1 MELSLKEKGLWQVVV
16 RGTKAYEE
24 ELKLQAEL
32 KADAAERKVQLIKL
46 EKKAE
51 SANNKA
57 LAKLVFSLDEHQ
69 QHLIYE
75 ENDARAAWDKMIKMF
90 GQNTVANQMRIV
102 QQLQHM
108 TVEGD
113 MNAHVSKMQQLNTML
128 RQMDAQ
134 LAEPDPKMVLY
145 LLNSLRRS
153 PEWKDQV
160 YTLSKLKLTFADL
173 AAHLL
178 EEETTRKLFMDEE
191 QSQVANSATRMN
203 RARRTQE
210 ASATTRRA
218 PRENRDDERKFQQ
231 KPRRPNETTAKRP
244 LKCYVCGA
252 GHPAFLCPKRYKDP
266 EEDTAAAAITRLG
279 RVVGHGAGQG
289 VNSQICKGG
298 NASCQG
304 HWWSKG
310 VLTANGC
317 TVEDAQGNCVL
328 KGVVKNGVYHLQL
341 KPTSDTLHANDI
353 AACVIKI
360 LQALSSWAPRMEST
374 STPSMNDRASA
385 KCAPWSEFMLTFV
398 APSRP

>member
-1 MELSLKEKGLWQVVV
+1 MSLNPVPSMSADAPARVAASSGMVIKFNGTNWAAWRRQMELSLKEKGLWQVVV

-191 QSQVANSATRMN
+191 QSQVANTVTRMN
-203 RARRTQE
+203 RARRTQRPVPQHAARHGRTGTMS
-210 ASATTRRA
+210 ASFNRNQDVQMRPQPRDRSNVTYAVQVIRLSCARSDTKTQKRTLLLRPSLRRLTRLVMSPKPIHKPLPLTSTR
-218 PRENRDDERKFQQ
+218 
-231 KPRRPNETTAKRP
+231 PRRRSWCGTGGYCKTRK
-244 LKCYVCGA
+244 KCP
-252 GHPAFLCPKRYKDP
+252 HPF
-266 EEDTAAAAITRLG
+266 RLG
-279 RVVGHGAGQG
+279 SRSKGDRCKRTREGSSH
-289 VNSQICKGG
+289 SQICKGG

-310 VLTANGC
+310 
-317 TVEDAQGNCVL
+317 
-328 KGVVKNGVYHLQL
+328 
-341 KPTSDTLHANDI
+341 
-353 AACVIKI
+353 
-360 LQALSSWAPRMEST
+360 
-374 STPSMNDRASA
+374 
-385 KCAPWSEFMLTFV
+385 
-398 APSRP
+398 

>member
-1 MELSLKEKGLWQVVV
+1 MSLNPVPSMSADAPARVAASSGMVIKFNGTNWAAWRRQMELSLKERGLWQVVV

-134 LAEPDPKMVLY
+134 LAEPDHDPKMVLY

-160 YTLSKLKLTFADL
+160 YTLSKLKL
-173 AAHLL
+173 
-178 EEETTRKLFMDEE
+178 
-191 QSQVANSATRMN
+191 
-203 RARRTQE
+203 
-210 ASATTRRA
+210 
-218 PRENRDDERKFQQ
+218 
-231 KPRRPNETTAKRP
+231 
-244 LKCYVCGA
+244 
-252 GHPAFLCPKRYKDP
+252 
-266 EEDTAAAAITRLG
+266 
-279 RVVGHGAGQG
+279 
-289 VNSQICKGG
+289 
-298 NASCQG
+298 
-304 HWWSKG
+304 
-310 VLTANGC
+310 
-317 TVEDAQGNCVL
+317 
-328 KGVVKNGVYHLQL
+328 
-341 KPTSDTLHANDI
+341 
-353 AACVIKI
+353 
-360 LQALSSWAPRMEST
+360 
-374 STPSMNDRASA
+374 
-385 KCAPWSEFMLTFV
+385 
-398 APSRP
+398 